1 MHVANLPGRARR
13 GVTYNIMSVGRCRTM
28 WVSNGYALQHASV
41 EVQADREA
49 VGRWARVN
57 RKAIEE
63 PVDLLDLVL
72 LVGVKVVRLRYRYG
86 LS

>member
-28 WVSNGYALQHASV
+28 WVSNGYALQHVSV

-49 VGRWARVN
+49 VGRWAGKSGRS
-57 RKAIEE
+57 RW
-63 PVDLLDLVL
+63 
-72 LVGVKVVRLRYRYG
+72 YG
-86 LS
+86 CATTTG